1 MRLKSLTL
9 KGFKS
14 FPDRTRLDFG
24 PGVSVVVGP
33 NGSGKSNVTDA
44 VLWAMGEQ
52 SPLAIRG
59 QSMQDVIFGG
69 GRGVQARS
77 AAEVEIVLDNSDG
90 TVDLPLSE
98 ISIVR
103 QLDRAGDGGY
113 RLNGARCRL
122 TDVIEMLSDTG
133 LGKETHSVISQ
144 GRVEAIVTS
153 KPRDRRLLIEEAAGL
168 GKHRKR
174 RRRAQLKLERTQE
187 NLDRALDVEREARTR
202 LRPLKRQAEAAE
214 LHERLERQLLEA
226 RWTLACEALRARG
239 VDLREAETQVRDARE
254 QRELVESELQAVVD
268 RRGRAEAALAER
280 TERHDA
286 LSRRAYEI
294 RSARERLQLRGE
306 QAQATAVT
314 LTERASRIEIEL
326 GALTAPVDGSD
337 SDSVSD
343 GGDRADGNET
353 ASEDRV
359 RGLEREL
366 AELERE
372 REREIEREIE
382 GLQTERGRAEAL
394 AGELTDTVETMRD
407 TRAQADV
414 LAEQARAGLRRAE
427 AAAEAARRE
436 AAQVG
441 AELAAANQF
450 LSSHARYGGAG
461 ASGARALSEALQVKD
476 GYELALAAALGGRL
490 DAALVRDLNGAN
502 TLLDGAGPDGA
513 GALLAGAAAD
523 VPAGEAPAGANEDIQ
538 PDASAG
544 DTPAGNGQEP
554 SLDTSRAPAPGAIR
568 LIELVSGSGAARELA
583 RRLLD
588 DAWVVERLEDI
599 ADGFT
604 GIAVTRFGRVLFAV
618 WGEVRQV
625 SEGGAERVLARRNE
639 RERLIVASETAV
651 QTEQVAGGAVQTALR
666 EVSDADDAR
675 AEADEALRESERE
688 LVEATE
694 SERRTGWLI
703 EQRRTAPEQGPL
715 AVRRAQLQGE
725 LAAERRQAERLAAER
740 AQREQRIAR
749 LRGRHAADV
758 ALAPHAQRLAAVL
771 ASLGEDADALLRELD
786 ERLSRDREAGEHVA
800 TELRACAHDEAEI
813 QTRLRA
819 VGEHVTGV
827 EVAAQRLRDQA
838 GEAAE
843 ELSAI
848 AERLERPLPALA
860 PVVDTGEAGEIDA
873 DTTGDTAAAVESQQY
888 QDGTEDP
895 EHVRA
900 GERVDDG
907 DRAEI
912 AALAPDEAQALE
924 IRVQRLTRRREQ
936 LGPVNPL
943 AQDEYAEALA
953 HVEELETRR
962 ADLETALRELKT
974 VIRDTDRQI
983 RETFEETFAAAARN
997 FEELAGD
1004 VFPGGSGRLRLVR
1017 DEHTPRA
1024 VLGGQSPTEGAS
1036 VDGGDAAAVSEAAEA
1051 AAEQDE
1057 RSSVE
1062 GEEDVMGVE
1071 IEITPAG
1078 KSTKRLSLLSGGEK
1092 SMTALAFLFAV
1103 FLARPC
1109 PFYILD
1115 EVEAALD
1122 DLNLDRFLALLRR
1135 YSDRAQFI
1143 VITHQKRTMEAADWL
1158 YGVSMGGDG
1167 VSKVLS
1173 RRLPSEAVQETGEDD
1188 GPAVAPVA
1196 EVA

>member
-1 MRLKSLTL
+1 VRLKSLTL

-52 SPLAIRG
+52 SPLAVRG

-69 GRGVQARS
+69 GHGVQARS

-103 QLDRAGDGGY
+103 RLDRGGEGGY

-122 TDVIEMLSDTG
+122 TDVIEVLSDTG
-133 LGKETHSVISQ
+133 LGKEQHSVISQ

-174 RRRAQLKLERTQE
+174 RRRAQLKLDRTQE
-187 NLDRALDVEREARTR
+187 NLDRALDVEREARSR

-239 VDLREAETQVRDARE
+239 VDLREAETQVREARAS
-254 QRELVESELQAVVD
+254 RESVESQLEAVVA
-268 RRGRAEAALAER
+268 RRGRAEVALAER

-306 QAQATAVT
+306 QAQASATT
-314 LTERASRIEIEL
+314 LAERASRIEIEL
-326 GALTAPVDGSD
+326 GALTAP
-337 SDSVSD
+337 
-343 GGDRADGNET
+343 ADGADGEPGGGEG
-353 ASEDRV
+353 AADHEAVSEERIRV
-359 RGLEREL
+359 LEGEL

-372 REREIEREIE
+372 RQRQGEREIE
-382 GLQTERGRAEAL
+382 GLEQE
-394 AGELTDTVETMRD
+394 
-407 TRAQADV
+407 RAQAADQ
-414 LAEQARAGLRRAE
+414 LAEVEAETAVARDEHRRTEERLEAARNGRIWATTWSEVRELIAKGVRELLALGGERERELAIGKLADRAERLAQGAIEHAFGELSVLEQEREQAGRLVRECERRLAEASEAERRAE
-427 AAAEAARRE
+427 
-436 AAQVG
+436 
-441 AELAAANQF
+441 
-450 LSSHARYGGAG
+450 
-461 ASGARALSEALQVKD
+461 
-476 GYELALAAALGGRL
+476 
-490 DAALVRDLNGAN
+490 
-502 TLLDGAGPDGA
+502 
-513 GALLAGAAAD
+513 
-523 VPAGEAPAGANEDIQ
+523 
-538 PDASAG
+538 
-544 DTPAGNGQEP
+544 
-554 SLDTSRAPAPGAIR
+554 
-568 LIELVSGSGAARELA
+568 
-583 RRLLD
+583 
-588 DAWVVERLEDI
+588 
-599 ADGFT
+599 
-604 GIAVTRFGRVLFAV
+604 
-618 WGEVRQV
+618 
-625 SEGGAERVLARRNE
+625 
-639 RERLIVASETAV
+639 
-651 QTEQVAGGAVQTALR
+651 
-666 EVSDADDAR
+666 
-675 AEADEALRESERE
+675 
-688 LVEATE
+688 
-694 SERRTGWLI
+694 WLI
-703 EQRRTAPEQGPL
+703 EQRRGAPEQGPL

-725 LAAERRQAERLAAER
+725 LAAERRQAQRLAAER

-749 LRGRHAADV
+749 LHARRAADV
-758 ALAPHAQRLAAVL
+758 ALEPRARRIASAL
-771 ASLGEDADALLRELD
+771 ASVAESAEALLAEL
-786 ERLSRDREAGEHVA
+786 EEQLSRDHAAGEEVA
-800 TELRACAHDEAEI
+800 TELRACAHEEAEI

-819 VGEHVTGV
+819 LGEAVTTA

-848 AERLERPLPALA
+848 AERLERPLPPPEDGEEAEPLA
-860 PVVDTGEAGEIDA
+860 PEEA
-873 DTTGDTAAAVESQQY
+873 S
-888 QDGTEDP
+888 
-895 EHVRA
+895 
-900 GERVDDG
+900 
-907 DRAEI
+907 
-912 AALAPDEAQALE
+912 ALE
-924 IRVQRLTRRREQ
+924 ARVQRLTRRREQ

-943 AQDEYAEALA
+943 AQEEYAEALA
-953 HVEELETRR
+953 HVEELESRR
-962 ADLETALRELKT
+962 ADLETALRELRT

-983 RETFEETFAAAARN
+983 AETFEQTFAAAARN
-997 FEELAGD
+997 FEELVGD

-1024 VLGGQSPTEGAS
+1024 VLGGQSHPAGTGAGS
-1036 VDGGDAAAVSEAAEA
+1036 GSGAGEDPSADTDAGEA
-1051 AAEQDE
+1051 AADAEAEREQE
-1057 RSSVE
+1057 RARGE
-1062 GEEDVMGVE
+1062 GQEEDAMGVE

-1173 RRLPSEAVQETGEDD
+1173 RRLPPEAMTPSVAGD
-1188 GPAVAPVA
+1188 GRAEGAGPSQASVA

>member
-24 PGVSVVVGP
+24 PGVSVVIGP

-98 ISIVR
+98 ISILR
-103 QLDRAGDGGY
+103 RLDRAGEGGY

-122 TDVIEMLSDTG
+122 TDVLEVLSDTG

-144 GRVEAIVTS
+144 GRVESIVTS

-187 NLDRALDVEREARTR
+187 NLDRALDVEREARSR

-226 RWTLACEALRARG
+226 RWTLACETLRARG
-239 VDLREAETQVRDARE
+239 VHLRAAETQVRDLRA

-268 RRGRAEAALAER
+268 RRAQAEAALSER

-286 LSRRAYEI
+286 LARRAYEI
-294 RSARERLQLRGE
+294 RSARERLGLRGE
-306 QAQATAVT
+306 QAEASAVT
-314 LTERASRIEIEL
+314 LTERASQIEIEL
-326 GALTAPVDGSD
+326 GALTASAQDSGPGS
-337 SDSVSD
+337 SDTGRDTNELEPETISV
-343 GGDRADGNET
+343 E
-353 ASEDRV
+353 RV
-359 RGLEREL
+359 QALELEL

-372 REREIEREIE
+372 REHEIEHEIE
-382 GLQTERGRAEAL
+382 SLQAERERAAALVGEL
-394 AGELTDTVETMRD
+394 AGAVQAAREART
-407 TRAQADV
+407 QADV
-414 LAEQARAGLRRAE
+414 LAEESRAALRSVESFAE
-427 AAAEAARRE
+427 SARRE
-436 AAQVG
+436 AARVG

-450 LSSHARYGGAG
+450 LSSHARFGAAGAGGAQ
-461 ASGARALSEALQVKD
+461 ALSETLTVAD

-490 DAALVRDLNGAN
+490 DAALVRDLRGAN

-513 GALLAGAAAD
+513 SALLAGDAAERETDAP
-523 VPAGEAPAGANEDIQ
+523 VPG
-538 PDASAG
+538 
-544 DTPAGNGQEP
+544 GQGS
-554 SLDTSRAPAPGAIR
+554 SLDLDLDLGSGPVPGAVR
-568 LIELVSGSGAARELA
+568 LIELVSGSGPALELA
-583 RRLLD
+583 RRLLG
-588 DAWVVERLEDI
+588 DAWVLERLEDLP
-599 ADGFT
+599 DGFA
-604 GIAVTRFGRVLFAV
+604 GIAATRSGRVLFGA

-639 RERLIVASETAV
+639 RERLIAASEAAAQAEQTAGAET
-651 QTEQVAGGAVQTALR
+651 QAALEQVR
-666 EVSDADDAR
+666 
-675 AEADEALRESERE
+675 EADEACAQADRELREAERA
-688 LVEATE
+688 LGEASE
-694 SERRTGWLI
+694 SERRSGWLI
-703 EQRRTAPEQGPL
+703 EQRRIAPEQGPL

-725 LAAERRQAERLAAER
+725 LQAERRQAERLAAER
-740 AQREQRIAR
+740 IQRERRIAR
-749 LRGRHAADV
+749 LRARHAADV
-758 ALAPHAQRLAAVL
+758 ALAPRAQRLAVVL
-771 ASLGEDADALLRELD
+771 ASVSEGAERLLVELD
-786 ERLSRDREAGEHVA
+786 EQLSRDRAAGEQV
-800 TELRACAHDEAEI
+800 TGELRACAQEEAEI

-819 VGEHVTGV
+819 LGEQVTGA
-827 EVAAQRLRDQA
+827 EVTAQRLRDQT

-843 ELSAI
+843 ELRGI
-848 AERLERPLPALA
+848 AERLDLA
-860 PVVDTGEAGEIDA
+860 MP
-873 DTTGDTAAAVESQQY
+873 
-888 QDGTEDP
+888 QDGEESVEP
-895 EHVRA
+895 LSEENARA
-900 GERVDDG
+900 LQD
-907 DRAEI
+907 
-912 AALAPDEAQALE
+912 
-924 IRVQRLTRRREQ
+924 RVQRLTRRREQ

-943 AQDEYAEALA
+943 AQEEYAQALA

-962 ADLETALRELKT
+962 ADLETALRELRT

-983 RETFEETFAAAARN
+983 AETFEQTFAAAAKN

-1017 DEHTPRA
+1017 DEQTPRT
-1024 VLGGQSPTEGAS
+1024 VLGGQSPAEG
-1036 VDGGDAAAVSEAAEA
+1036 GAAAVAGGDPADVAAAAEASEAAADAEA
-1051 AAEQDE
+1051 ERDE
-1057 RSSVE
+1057 HA
-1062 GEEDVMGVE
+1062 GAGGLEDDAMGVE

-1173 RRLPSEAVQETGEDD
+1173 RRLPPEAVRDGVDGDDRQDGERGQADENIAPGATPVTEIGQPGEDD
-1188 GPAVAPVA
+1188 LPAVAPVPA

>member
-1 MRLKSLTL
+1 VRLKSLTL

-52 SPLAIRG
+52 SPLAVRG

-103 QLDRAGDGGY
+103 RLDRSGEGGY

-122 TDVIEMLSDTG
+122 TDVIEVLSDTG
-133 LGKETHSVISQ
+133 LGKEQHSVISQ

-174 RRRAQLKLERTQE
+174 RRRAQLKLDRTQE

-239 VDLREAETQVRDARE
+239 VDLREAETQVREARAS
-254 QRELVESELQAVVD
+254 RETAESQLEAVVA

-306 QAQATAVT
+306 QAEASATT
-314 LTERASRIEIEL
+314 LAERARRIEIEL
-326 GALTAPVDGSD
+326 GALTAPAEGSD
-337 SDSVSD
+337 GESGGGKGAADHEAVSEE
-343 GGDRADGNET
+343 RI
-353 ASEDRV
+353 
-359 RGLEREL
+359 RGLEGEL

-372 REREIEREIE
+372 RERQGEREIE
-382 GLQTERGRAEAL
+382 GLEQE
-394 AGELTDTVETMRD
+394 
-407 TRAQADV
+407 RAQAACQ
-414 LAEQARAGLRRAE
+414 LAEVEAETAVARDEHRRTE
-427 AAAEAARRE
+427 ERLEAARNGRIWATTWSEVRE
-436 AAQVG
+436 LIAKGV
-441 AELAAANQF
+441 
-450 LSSHARYGGAG
+450 
-461 ASGARALSEALQVKD
+461 SE
-476 GYELALAAALGGRL
+476 
-490 DAALVRDLNGAN
+490 
-502 TLLDGAGPDGA
+502 
-513 GALLAGAAAD
+513 LLAVD
-523 VPAGEAPAGANEDIQ
+523 GERE
-538 PDASAG
+538 
-544 DTPAGNGQEP
+544 
-554 SLDTSRAPAPGAIR
+554 
-568 LIELVSGSGAARELA
+568 RELA
-583 RRLLD
+583 IGELADRAERLAQGAIEHAFGELSVLEQEREQAGLIVRECERRL
-588 DAWVVERLEDI
+588 I
-599 ADGFT
+599 
-604 GIAVTRFGRVLFAV
+604 
-618 WGEVRQV
+618 
-625 SEGGAERVLARRNE
+625 
-639 RERLIVASETAV
+639 
-651 QTEQVAGGAVQTALR
+651 
-666 EVSDADDAR
+666 
-675 AEADEALRESERE
+675 
-688 LVEATE
+688 EATE
-694 SERRTGWLI
+694 SERRAGWLI
-703 EQRRTAPEQGPL
+703 AQRRNTPEQGPL

-749 LRGRHAADV
+749 LRARRAADV
-758 ALAPHAQRLAAVL
+758 ALEPRARRIACAL
-771 ASLGEDADALLRELD
+771 ASVAEGAEALLAELE
-786 ERLSRDREAGEHVA
+786 ERLSRDHEAGEAVA
-800 TELRACAHDEAEI
+800 AELRACAHEEAEI
-813 QTRLRA
+813 QTRLRVLGEA
-819 VGEHVTGV
+819 VTTA

-848 AERLERPLPALA
+848 AERLERALPPEDGEEAEPLA
-860 PVVDTGEAGEIDA
+860 PEEA
-873 DTTGDTAAAVESQQY
+873 S
-888 QDGTEDP
+888 
-895 EHVRA
+895 
-900 GERVDDG
+900 
-907 DRAEI
+907 
-912 AALAPDEAQALE
+912 ALE
-924 IRVQRLTRRREQ
+924 ARVQRLTRRREQ

-943 AQDEYAEALA
+943 AQEEYAEALA
-953 HVEELETRR
+953 HVEELESRR
-962 ADLETALRELKT
+962 ADLETALRELRT

-983 RETFEETFAAAARN
+983 AETFEQTFAAAARN
-997 FEELAGD
+997 FEELVGD

-1024 VLGGQSPTEGAS
+1024 VLGGQSHPAGAGTGAS
-1036 VDGGDAAAVSEAAEA
+1036 EDPAADADAGEA
-1051 AAEQDE
+1051 AADAEAEREQE
-1057 RSSVE
+1057 RARGE
-1062 GEEDVMGVE
+1062 GEEEDAMGVE

-1135 YSDRAQFI
+1135 YADRAQFI

-1173 RRLPSEAVQETGEDD
+1173 RRLPPEAVTPSVADEGDA
-1188 GPAVAPVA
+1188 GPSEAPVA